1 VGRILRGLILLR
13 DEVSSEAANS
23 AEHPMNFLLAEDFSF
38 SFPRAGELREGQ
50 VVANLNNTVL
60 IDIGAKSEGIILNSE
75 VESLDSAM
83 REKLAV
89 GNSVPV
95 IVVDPENQDG
105 NMILSYVKAV
115 EEEDWAMAQSYLE
128 SQDTYET
135 AIIGFNKGGLLVQ
148 FGTIRGFVPMSLLG
162 PQRRSNV
169 SRLSPEEQLRSN
181 INEKLIARVIE
192 VDRSR
197 NRLILSERAA
207 QKEIRA
213 AERANLLSELQID
226 EVREGKVVNLADFGA
241 FVDIGGLEGLVHVS
255 EMSWQ
260 RIGHPSEVLDVG
272 DVIQVMIIKVDL
284 DRGRVALSI
293 KRLEDDPWTSIEE
306 RYKEGDLVEVTIT
319 KLTKYGAFAHI
330 NDDFALE
337 GLIHISEISE
347 DRTVEPED
355 VLDSGQIVAARIIRV
370 DAEQRQLGL
379 SMKRVASD
387 QFVEADLAMARDQD

>member
-1 VGRILRGLILLR
+1 L
-13 DEVSSEAANS
+13 
-23 AEHPMNFLLAEDFSF
+23 
-38 SFPRAGELREGQ
+38 
-50 VVANLNNTVL
+50 
-60 IDIGAKSEGIILNSE
+60 
-75 VESLDSAM
+75 SL
-83 REKLAV
+83 
-89 GNSVPV
+89 
-95 IVVDPENQDG
+95 
-105 NMILSYVKAV
+105 
-115 EEEDWAMAQSYLE
+115 
-128 SQDTYET
+128 
-135 AIIGFNKGGLLVQ
+135 
-148 FGTIRGFVPMSLLG
+148 
-162 PQRRSNV
+162 
-169 SRLSPEEQLRSN
+169 EEQLRSN
-181 INEKLIARVIE
+181 IDEKLIARVIE

-213 AERANLLSELQID
+213 AERANLLSELQVD

-260 RIGHPSEVLDVG
+260 RIGHPAEVLSVG

-284 DRGRVALSI
+284 DRGRVALSL

-347 DRTVEPED
+347 ERTVEPED
-355 VLDSGQIVAARIIRV
+355 VLATGQIVAARIIRV
-370 DAEQRQLGL
+370 DAQQRQLGL

>member
-1 VGRILRGLILLR
+1 MLR
-13 DEVSSEAANS
+13 DEVSGEAANS

-38 SFPRAGELREGQ
+38 SFPRAGELVEGQ

-60 IDIGAKSEGIILNSE
+60 VDIGAKSEGIILNSE
-75 VESLDSAM
+75 VESLDSVM
-83 REKLAV
+83 RERLAV
-89 GNSVPV
+89 GNSVSV

-115 EEEDWAMAQSYLE
+115 EEEDWSMAQSYLE

-213 AERANLLSELQID
+213 AEKANLLSELQID

-260 RIGHPSEVLDVG
+260 RIGHPSEVLNVG

-347 DRTVEPED
+347 DRTFEPED
-355 VLDSGQIVAARIIRV
+355 VLDTGQIVAARIIRV